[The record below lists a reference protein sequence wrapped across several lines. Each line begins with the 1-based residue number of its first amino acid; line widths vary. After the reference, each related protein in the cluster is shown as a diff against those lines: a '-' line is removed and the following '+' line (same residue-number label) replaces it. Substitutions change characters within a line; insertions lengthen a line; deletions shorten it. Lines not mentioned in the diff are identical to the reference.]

1 MPRAKSK
8 SKEQIVTSAMHVF
21 WSHGFN
27 ATSMDE
33 LVKKTETSR
42 HAIYAE
48 CGGKEALFKLTL
60 DMYQQLVVDPA
71 FLQVEDSNADIASIK
86 RYFEMQIS
94 AAEQAGPP
102 FPGCL
107 VANTMT
113 ETGPHDQR
121 ILKAVSAHNSR
132 LEQGYLNVLQNEA
145 VSRQIYP
152 SNLQEL
158 ASFLAISTQGLWAYS
173 RSLSDTKTLR
183 VYVKNLMNMIEE
195 SLA

>member
-1 MPRAKSK
+1 
-8 SKEQIVTSAMHVF
+8 MHVF

-42 HAIYAE
+42 HAIYSE

-132 LEQGYLNVLQNEA
+132 LERGYLNALQNEA
-145 VSRQIYP
+145 VSQQIYP